1 LRSRPLAAAL
11 VLALVLVACSDDD
24 GPVTETA
31 EVRAGE
37 VVQTVAAPA
46 RLAAAE
52 VATAVAPFGARVEA
66 VMVSDGQRVQAGDP
80 LIRLASDPIDARIDQ
95 AEQTLASAQELGEL
109 SIGGG
114 FDLAPTLG
122 AFRTQLDDVVPGLV
136 GGLESQLAS
145 AQGALNAAIAGVS
158 ATADAAEEFRR
169 NLEAA
174 VDGIAPEVIAGAED
188 LADLEAVEG
197 VDQEAVAELEALLDQ
212 APPSVVDLDGV
223 LAGLLDAQASTVQAQ
238 AQLRETRVAFA
249 SASTQLAEVEADLAA
264 TTEATEQAQA
274 EAVEAQVQQA
284 QAAVDAAR
292 DQLDDRTVL
301 APIAGT
307 VELIRDR
314 TGGGGA
320 AGDLGGLLDG
330 GLEGLAGGLG
340 GLGDLAGGLGDVE
353 GPGGD
358 GSAGGGVPG
367 SAGEGMR
374 SGPVQVGVQ
383 VGAGESLVRLYD
395 LSGFTA
401 ELDIDELDVVELAVD
416 QPVELAVDAFPGV
429 VLTGRIDRIAIAPSR
444 DVTGGSLYPVS
455 VALDALPADPSR
467 EDADL
472 PLRVGLTASAEIEVR
487 RVEGDTVVPTSALLR
502 RGGGEVVYVVRDGI
516 AVEVPVVIAA
526 IGDLDAAVTGDIEV
540 GDVVVTTG
548 VELVADGDEL
558 PDV

>member
-1 LRSRPLAAAL
+1 MRSRPLALAV
-11 VLALVLVACSDDD
+11 VLALVLVGCRGED

-52 VATAVAPFGARVEA
+52 IATATAPFGSRVEA
-66 VMVSDGQRVQAGDP
+66 VMVSDGQRVAAGDP
-80 LIRLASDPIDARIDQ
+80 LIRLASDPIDARVDQ
-95 AEQTLASAQELGEL
+95 AEQTLASARELGEL

-122 AFRTQLDDVVPGLV
+122 SFRTQLDDVVPGLI

-158 ATADAAEEFRR
+158 ATADAAAEFRT
-169 NLEAA
+169 NLQAA
-174 VDGIAPEVIAGAED
+174 VDGVAPELIEGAET
-188 LADLEAVEG
+188 LADLEAIEG
-197 VDQEAVAELEALLDQ
+197 VDQEAVAELEALLEQ
-212 APPSVVDLDGV
+212 EPPGGQLDEV

-238 AQLRETRVAFA
+238 TQLRDTRAAFA
-249 SASTQLAEVEADLAA
+249 SASQELAEVEQDLAA
-264 TTEATEQAQA
+264 ATEETEQAQA

-292 DQLDDRTVL
+292 SQLDDRTVL

-314 TGGGGA
+314 GGA
-320 AGDLGGLLDG
+320 GAGAGDLGGLLDG

-340 GLGDLAGGLGDVE
+340 GLGDLAGDLGGAPTDDGVGE
-353 GPGGD
+353 PGA
-358 GSAGGGVPG
+358 AGGAD
-367 SAGEGMR
+367 AGTR

-383 VGAGESLVRLYD
+383 VGPGEALVRLYD
-395 LSGFTA
+395 LSTFTA

-416 QPVELAVDAFPGV
+416 QQVELAVDAFPGV

-455 VALDALPADPSR
+455 VALDPLPSDPAR
-467 EDADL
+467 DDADL

-502 RGGGEVVYVVRDGI
+502 RGGGEVVYAVRDGV
-516 AVEVPVVIAA
+516 AVEVPVTIDA
-526 IGDLDAAVTGDIEV
+526 IGDLDAAVSGDIEV
-540 GDVVVTTG
+540 GESVVTTG
-548 VELVADGDEL
+548 VELIADGDEL
-558 PDV
+558 PDG